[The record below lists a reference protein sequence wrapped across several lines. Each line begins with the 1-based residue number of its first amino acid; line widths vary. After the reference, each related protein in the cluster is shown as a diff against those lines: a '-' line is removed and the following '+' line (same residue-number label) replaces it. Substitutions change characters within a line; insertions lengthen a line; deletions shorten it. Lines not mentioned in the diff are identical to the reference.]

1 MQRGCF
7 RVEGQFQRKVPWIA
21 ALDFLYWNLKDF
33 RPLKT
38 MPFYD
43 QAIETAPRE
52 RLRALQFQKLQ
63 KLLREI
69 SGRNRFYTSKWND
82 AGVIPGDIRSISDFQ
97 KLPFTHKSELV
108 RAQEEAPPFGT
119 NATFSVDAYTRV
131 HQTSGTTGT
140 PLSVVDTPESWEWWG
155 DCWGHVLKAAGVT
168 AADRV
173 FLAFSFG
180 PFIGF
185 WATVEGVRKI
195 GAMVI
200 PGGGKDSIQR
210 LHMMRDLG
218 ATVVCSTPTYALR
231 LAEVAREDHFDM
243 RSLQV
248 RTLIHAGEPGANVA
262 RTKSR
267 IEKAWNAKCFDH
279 AGASEVGA
287 HSFECEVQPGGIHVI
302 ESEFIAEV
310 LDRHT
315 GKDASSGEIGELV
328 ITNLGRA
335 GFPVIRYRTG
345 DLVRL
350 NSSPCAC
357 GRSFARFDGG
367 LLGRSDDMVT
377 IRGVNVYPT
386 AIENVI
392 RQFAS
397 VGEFQVTVSTLNE
410 MQHLEV
416 QIEVLS
422 GNDAE
427 HVRASVEQ
435 AIYHALSLHPT
446 VKVAEPGTLTHFEMK
461 ARRFRRLDG
470 ENQPG

>member
-1 MQRGCF
+1 
-7 RVEGQFQRKVPWIA
+7 
-21 ALDFLYWNLKDF
+21 
-33 RPLKT
+33 

-43 QAIETAPRE
+43 QAIETMARE
-52 RLRALQFQKLQ
+52 RLQTLQFQKLQ

-69 SGRNRFYTSKWND
+69 SGRNRFCTKKWKE
-82 AGVIPGDIRSISDFQ
+82 AGIVAPEIRSFSDFQ
-97 KLPFTHKSELV
+97 KLPLTCKSELV

-119 NATFSVDAYTRV
+119 NATYPVDTYTRV

-140 PLSVVDTPESWEWWG
+140 PLRVVDTPESWEWWG
-155 DCWGHVLKAAGVT
+155 DCWAYVLKAAGVT
-168 AADRV
+168 SADRV

-185 WATVEGVRKI
+185 WATVEGTRKI

-200 PGGGKDSIQR
+200 PSGGWDSIQR

-218 ATVVCSTPTYALR
+218 ATVVCCTPTYALR
-231 LAEVAREDHFDM
+231 LAEVGRQEHFDI
-243 RSLQV
+243 RSLSV
-248 RTLIHAGEPGANVA
+248 RALIHAGEPGASVA
-262 RTKSR
+262 QTKAR
-267 IEKAWNAKCFDH
+267 IEAAWGAQCFDH

-287 HSFECEVQPGGIHVI
+287 HSFDCELHPGGIHVI

-310 LDRHT
+310 IDPQT
-315 GKDASSGEIGELV
+315 GQEAAAGEIGELV
-328 ITNLGRA
+328 ITNLGRP

-350 NSSPCAC
+350 NLTPCAC
-357 GRSFARFDGG
+357 GRTFARFDGG

-392 RQFAS
+392 RQFGS
-397 VGEFQVTVSTLNE
+397 VDEFQVMVTTAHE
-410 MQHLEV
+410 MHQLEV
-416 QIEVLS
+416 EIEVVS
-422 GNDAE
+422 GSDAE
-427 HVRASVEQ
+427 HVRTHVEQ
-435 AIYHALSLHPT
+435 AIYHALSLRPT
-446 VKVAEPGTLTHFEMK
+446 VRVAKPGTLTHFEMK

-470 ENQPG
+470 PSDSQQT

>member
-1 MQRGCF
+1 MR
-7 RVEGQFQRKVPWIA
+7 
-21 ALDFLYWNLKDF
+21 
-33 RPLKT
+33 
-38 MPFYD
+38 FYD

-52 RLRALQFQKLQ
+52 RLRTLQFQKLQ
-63 KLLREI
+63 KLLLEI
-69 SGRNRFYTSKWND
+69 FGPNRFYTKKWKD
-82 AGVIPGDIRSISDFQ
+82 AGIVAPEIQSLSDFQ
-97 KLPFTHKSELV
+97 KLPFTCKSELA

-119 NATFSVDAYTRV
+119 NATFHVDAYTRV

-140 PLSVVDTPESWEWWG
+140 PLRVVDTPESWEWWG
-155 DCWGHVLKAAGVT
+155 DCWAHVLKAAGVT
-168 AADRV
+168 SADRV

-185 WATVEGVRKI
+185 WATVEGTRKI

-200 PGGGKDSIQR
+200 PGGGWDSIQR

-218 ATVVCSTPTYALR
+218 ATVVCCTPTYALR
-231 LAEVAREDHFDM
+231 LAEVARAELFDM
-243 RSLQV
+243 RAMQV

-267 IEKAWNAKCFDH
+267 IEREWGAKCFDH

-287 HSFECEVQPGGIHVI
+287 HSFECEVQPGGIHLI

-310 LDRHT
+310 LDPQSGEEVPT
-315 GKDASSGEIGELV
+315 GEIGELV

-335 GFPVIRYRTG
+335 GFPAIRYRTG

-350 NSSPCAC
+350 NLAPCAC
-357 GRSFARFDGG
+357 GRTFARFDGG

-392 RQFAS
+392 RQFGS
-397 VGEFQVTVSTLNE
+397 VDEFQVTVTTLHE
-410 MQHLEV
+410 MDDLEV
-416 QIEVLS
+416 QIEVVS
-422 GNDAE
+422 GNDPE
-427 HVRASVEQ
+427 HVRTHVEQ
-435 AIYHALSLHPT
+435 AIYHALSLRPT
-446 VKVAEPGTLTHFEMK
+446 VKVAAPGTLTHFEMK
-461 ARRFRRLDG
+461 ARRFRRLG
-470 ENQPG
+470 GASENQPG